1 MRLRLLLVLVLLALV
16 APGCRSIKAKLGIGE
31 LVTNP
36 DSGSPEKLVQDVL
49 RAAKAPE
56 EAGWESFAVLLH
68 SEETTSPVALQT
80 WREMKWPAI
89 RKKVDLLLV
98 DKAAVTFKVMD
109 RREEG
114 KSLVLLVAN
123 SGSDMPTPCRLQP
136 DPAQGG
142 AWRIFNSCF

>member
-89 RKKVDLLLV
+89 RK
-98 DKAAVTFKVMD
+98 
-109 RREEG
+109 
-114 KSLVLLVAN
+114 
-123 SGSDMPTPCRLQP
+123 
-136 DPAQGG
+136 
-142 AWRIFNSCF
+142 

>member
-1 MRLRLLLVLVLLALV
+1 M
-16 APGCRSIKAKLGIGE
+16 
-31 LVTNP
+31 
-36 DSGSPEKLVQDVL
+36 
-49 RAAKAPE
+49 
-56 EAGWESFAVLLH
+56 
-68 SEETTSPVALQT
+68 
-80 WREMKWPAI
+80 
-89 RKKVDLLLV
+89 DLLLV